1 MSGLSSAALAGQ
13 AYIDPLHVFR
23 ELAESRAYLWFIGEY
38 ELAEAVDVLQ
48 HHAVRVGLIKSIGQ
62 DAVQQIMADAFRPYQ
77 GAEHG

>member
-13 AYIDPLHVFR
+13 AYIDPLDVFW

-48 HHAVRVGLIKSIGQ
+48 AHAIRVGLVKSIGQ

-77 GAEHG
+77 AADNA